1 MNPLITSLRRTPHL
15 GTWAGLLLTAAGFIL
30 ITIAW
35 GKTAG
40 EIDVPLQLPY
50 VMSAGVLG
58 LALVCVGVTLIAIDV
73 RIRDSAARLA
83 QSRQVVD
90 ALDELVRL
98 SEVGRLSE
106 QGR

>member
-1 MNPLITSLRRTPHL
+1 MKDLIAGIRRIPHL
-15 GTWAGLLLTAAGFIL
+15 GTWIGLLLTAAGFVL

-50 VMSAGVLG
+50 VMSAGLTG
-58 LALVCVGVTLIAIDV
+58 LALVCVGITLVAIDV
-73 RIRDSAARLA
+73 RVRDSNARQA
-83 QSRQVVD
+83 QSKRVTD

-98 SEVGRLSE
+98 SEQRS
-106 QGR
+106 